1 MLSEYL
7 PSLVLAWSI
16 QFMGIVSPGP
26 GVMLILGVAT
36 SRGRPASLVTSLGI
50 ASGSVVLATATVLG
64 VTAILA
70 QMADAMTVLRWL
82 GAAYLFWLAYKS
94 LKTAWRNPPL
104 PRAQATTVSPIRTGL
119 TGFGLQISNPKAI
132 GFWLAIAAVGGIGE
146 APLSV
151 ILLFIGVAFL
161 NSFLGHGAYAML
173 LSSPP
178 IRRLYGRFRRI
189 IEGVLGS
196 LFLAAGLRLAMSR

>member
-1 MLSEYL
+1 MLSEHL
-7 PSLVLAWSI
+7 PHLILAWSI

-36 SRGRPASLVTSLGI
+36 SRGRAASLITSFGI
-50 ASGSVVLATATVLG
+50 ASGSVVLAAATVLG
-64 VTAILA
+64 VTAILS
-70 QMADAMTVLRWL
+70 QVADAMTVLRWL
-82 GAAYLFWLAYKS
+82 GAAYLFWLAHKS
-94 LKTAWRNPPL
+94 LKTAWHNPPL
-104 PRAQATTVSPIRTGL
+104 PKAQATTVSPLRTGL
-119 TGFGLQISNPKAI
+119 TGFGLQIFNPKAI

-161 NSFLGHGAYAML
+161 NSFLGHGAYAVL

-178 IRRLYGRFRRI
+178 MRRLYGKFRRI

-196 LFLAAGLRLAMSR
+196 LFLAAGLRLALSR